1 MGRDAAN
8 ALLSALGRHISDER
22 VLAANASTPRH
33 RFVPPDLRHRA
44 YENVPLPIGG
54 GQTISQP
61 LVVARMCQLL
71 DVHPG
76 DRVLDVGTG
85 SGWHAALLARLGG
98 DVVSIERDA
107 VLSAAAGRTLAGAG
121 VDNVDLRVGDGF
133 DGLPEA
139 APYDA
144 INVAAAAPYRAL
156 EVLETQLADGGRL
169 VVPLADGDQRL
180 VLTLRDGDRLER
192 HALEPV
198 RFVPLVPGVVR

>member
-1 MGRDAAN
+1 MGRDAAQV
-8 ALLSALGRHISDER
+8 LLAVLRRHIADDR
-22 VLAANASTPRH
+22 VLAAMAATPRH
-33 RFVPPDLRHRA
+33 RFVPPELLDRA
-44 YENVPLPIGG
+44 YENAPLPIGG

-71 DVHPG
+71 DVWPG

-98 DVVSIERDA
+98 AVVSVERDA
-107 VLSAAAGRTLAGAG
+107 ALSAAAARTLQSVG
-121 VDNVDLRVGDGF
+121 VEGVELRVGDGF
-133 DGLPEA
+133 DGLRER

-144 INVAAAAPYRAL
+144 INVAAAAPVRAL
-156 EVLETQLADGGRL
+156 EVLELQLADGGRL
-169 VVPLADGDQRL
+169 VAPLADGDQRL
-180 VLTLRDGDRLER
+180 VLTRRDGERLER